1 MNFFGLG
8 LGLATLF
15 IIGLGFVWVIRGEY
29 YLGYLWWPYVMGF
42 GLMLIAASLFVPGLW
57 ASALL
62 GACGASLVWGSTELK
77 EQAVRG
83 EIGWYPFKPEPK
95 PQPPFIKVIR
105 KWRAPHL

>member
-8 LGLATLF
+8 LGLAALL

-29 YLGYLWWPYVMGF
+29 YLGYLWWPYV
-42 GLMLIAASLFVPGLW
+42 IAAGLALIGLSLALPGAW

-62 GACGASLVWGSTELK
+62 GAAGASLIWGATELK

-83 EIGWYPFKPEPK
+83 EIGWYPFNPSPK
-95 PQPPFIKVIR
+95 PQPPFVALIR
-105 KWRAPHL
+105 RWPAPHL